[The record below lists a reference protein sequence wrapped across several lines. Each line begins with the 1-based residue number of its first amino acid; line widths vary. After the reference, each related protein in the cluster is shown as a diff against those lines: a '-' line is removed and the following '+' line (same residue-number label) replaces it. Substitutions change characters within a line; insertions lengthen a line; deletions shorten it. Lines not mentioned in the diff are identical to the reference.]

1 MIEQLSLFEAK
12 QEYIANE
19 VLKDLNNLNTIWKDT
34 FYIHEIDLSL
44 WEHISEK
51 DKVLTV
57 IYESYANKEY
67 ASKDNFI
74 YFGKNIESMNEMNNI
89 YEYSELL
96 NKHKNDKDLS
106 IAITPTMVF
115 LYWHNFEKKDI
126 T

>member
-1 MIEQLSLFEAK
+1 MIEQISLFEAK

-34 FYIHEIDLSL
+34 FYIREIDLSL
-44 WEHISEK
+44 WEHISAK

-67 ASKDNFI
+67 ASDDNFI
-74 YFGKNIESMNEMNNI
+74 YFGKNIESMKELNDI

-96 NKHKNDKDLS
+96 NKYRNDKDLS
-106 IAITPTMVF
+106 ISITPTMVF
-115 LYWHNFEKKDI
+115 LYWHKFERKDI
-126 T
+126 

>member
-1 MIEQLSLFEAK
+1 MIEQLSLFEVK

-67 ASKDNFI
+67 ASDENFI
-74 YFGKNIESMNEMNNI
+74 YFGKNIESMKELNNI

-96 NKHKNDKDLS
+96 NKYRNDKDLS

-115 LYWHNFEKKDI
+115 LYWHRFEKKDI
-126 T
+126 